1 MNSLLREIESEEVIV
16 YRNLK
21 YNDALVS
28 RCREIHGSFVE
39 QGKLEGC
46 FDADR
51 WVGFSGIKR
60 YGIDFTVDS
69 QLYRSHAGSEL
80 GIMEEKLRNM
90 LRCYAISCHG
100 VYIFNTISRDKV
112 NIIRGFLQ
120 RYGDKDF
127 KISRADMVTVE
138 DFLVFIDTSDRQI
151 TRILSNIRQAK
162 RRGTGQ
168 RQLSPII
175 NYLAMENEVN
185 RIYGSNPPESVF
197 RKWFPVYFWVNVT
210 FILPLRATE
219 MLLTPKECIYRKDG
233 KVYLRVR
240 RTNLKKGLRTV
251 YYDVDKDYREHSYDV
266 PDTVV
271 ARNIEKYIG
280 LTRAQD
286 RRFLFEYNEQ
296 MVNGL
301 FPLASFNR
309 LTKAFME
316 EYIIGNT
323 RYDFVRHAS
332 GITEFEPVTAGD
344 SRPIAMANLYF
355 QGAGADICRQL
366 ADHENINTS
375 SGYYANISETI
386 WASSL
391 FQIQRRMDY
400 RHRHSQEL
408 FEQGQGQMVGTEN
421 SVCVS
426 AKRAADREDLSDCI
440 EQGHLADC
448 MGCRYYRPAERELQD
463 FLDSQKMKA
472 DESARRVAEL
482 MDKAMRI
489 KKPGAS
495 IEEMFLSAQTEASRY
510 RMGCNIKAEEE
521 YREWQ
526 RHRNIQKTGC

>member
-1 MNSLLREIESEEVIV
+1 MPDNKNVGENLMTIMDVAQMTGVRQDILEYHIESGA
-16 YRNLK
+16 K
-21 YNDALVS
+21 
-28 RCREIHGSFVE
+28 
-39 QGKLEGC
+39 
-46 FDADR
+46 
-51 WVGFSGIKR
+51 
-60 YGIDFTVDS
+60 
-69 QLYRSHAGSEL
+69 
-80 GIMEEKLRNM
+80 
-90 LRCYAISCHG
+90 
-100 VYIFNTISRDKV
+100 
-112 NIIRGFLQ
+112 
-120 RYGDKDF
+120 
-127 KISRADMVTVE
+127 
-138 DFLVFIDTSDRQI
+138 
-151 TRILSNIRQAK
+151 K
-162 RRGTGQ
+162 RRTGQ

-185 RIYGSNPPESVF
+185 RIYGSNPPEGVF

-271 ARNIEKYIG
+271 ARNIEKYME

-323 RYDFVRHAS
+323 RYDFVRHTS

-355 QGAGADICRQL
+355 QGSGADICRQL

-391 FQIQRRMDY
+391 FHPSR
-400 RHRHSQEL
+400 S
-408 FEQGQGQMVGTEN
+408 
-421 SVCVS
+421 
-426 AKRAADREDLSDCI
+426 
-440 EQGHLADC
+440 
-448 MGCRYYRPAERELQD
+448 RPP
-463 FLDSQKMKA
+463 FS
-472 DESARRVAEL
+472 S
-482 MDKAMRI
+482 
-489 KKPGAS
+489 GYWAS
-495 IEEMFLSAQTEASRY
+495 
-510 RMGCNIKAEEE
+510 
-521 YREWQ
+521 
-526 RHRNIQKTGC
+526 

>member
-1 MNSLLREIESEEVIV
+1 
-16 YRNLK
+16 
-21 YNDALVS
+21 
-28 RCREIHGSFVE
+28 
-39 QGKLEGC
+39 
-46 FDADR
+46 
-51 WVGFSGIKR
+51 
-60 YGIDFTVDS
+60 
-69 QLYRSHAGSEL
+69 
-80 GIMEEKLRNM
+80 
-90 LRCYAISCHG
+90 
-100 VYIFNTISRDKV
+100 
-112 NIIRGFLQ
+112 
-120 RYGDKDF
+120 
-127 KISRADMVTVE
+127 
-138 DFLVFIDTSDRQI
+138 
-151 TRILSNIRQAK
+151 
-162 RRGTGQ
+162 
-168 RQLSPII
+168 
-175 NYLAMENEVN
+175 
-185 RIYGSNPPESVF
+185 
-197 RKWFPVYFWVNVT
+197 
-210 FILPLRATE
+210 

-271 ARNIEKYIG
+271 ARNIEKYMG

-408 FEQGQGQMVGTEN
+408 FEQGQGQMVGTGN

>member
-1 MNSLLREIESEEVIV
+1 M
-16 YRNLK
+16 
-21 YNDALVS
+21 DA
-28 RCREIHGSFVE
+28 
-39 QGKLEGC
+39 
-46 FDADR
+46 
-51 WVGFSGIKR
+51 
-60 YGIDFTVDS
+60 
-69 QLYRSHAGSEL
+69 QLYRSHASSEL
-80 GIMEEKLRNM
+80 GITEERSRNM

-138 DFLVFIDTSDRQI
+138 DFLVFIDTPDRQI

-162 RRGTGQ
+162 KRGTGQ

-185 RIYGSNPPESVF
+185 RIYGSNPPEGVF

-271 ARNIEKYIG
+271 ARNIEKYME

-323 RYDFVRHAS
+323 RYDFVRHTS

-355 QGAGADICRQL
+355 QDPGQTSAD
-366 ADHENINTS
+366 
-375 SGYYANISETI
+375 
-386 WASSL
+386 SL
-391 FQIQRRMDY
+391 R
-400 RHRHSQEL
+400 
-408 FEQGQGQMVGTEN
+408 T
-421 SVCVS
+421 
-426 AKRAADREDLSDCI
+426 
-440 EQGHLADC
+440 
-448 MGCRYYRPAERELQD
+448 
-463 FLDSQKMKA
+463 MK
-472 DESARRVAEL
+472 
-482 MDKAMRI
+482 I
-489 KKPGAS
+489 
-495 IEEMFLSAQTEASRY
+495 
-510 RMGCNIKAEEE
+510 
-521 YREWQ
+521 
-526 RHRNIQKTGC
+526 